1 MNERLMFD
9 IESKQQERGEGKR
22 YLCVDEKEDEMMP
35 PGRLN
40 AFSSNWLELERE
52 RKIGTR
58 HDNGFNG

>member
-35 PGRLN
+35 SGRLN

-52 RKIGTR
+52 KNRHPTR
-58 HDNGFNG
+58 FNG